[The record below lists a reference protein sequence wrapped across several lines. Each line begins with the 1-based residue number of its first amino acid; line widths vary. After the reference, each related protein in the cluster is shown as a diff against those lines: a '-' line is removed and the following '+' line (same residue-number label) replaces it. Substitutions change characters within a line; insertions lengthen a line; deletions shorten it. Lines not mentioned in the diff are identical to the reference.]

1 MAPVVASRWRR
12 RYRERVATSTL
23 PRPVRASRWVLAP
36 FVAGLAGAVWLVATT
51 IAGQAPPWWAIAA
64 VAVVFLGAIALG
76 LFTQAGLFA
85 RPIVRAEGAGDR
97 LALTFDDGPDP
108 ESTRAVL
115 DLLEARGM
123 RATFFVIGRRVA
135 DAGGRA
141 VVEEIVSRGHAVAN
155 HSFSHAHALPAWS
168 PKRIARDLTHAEA
181 LLDEVRRAA
190 GGSAG
195 RRWMRAPVG
204 IVSPPVAEAA
214 RLAGLELVGWSATA
228 RDGVARTTVAEAHA
242 RLQAALAPGAIL
254 VLHDG
259 AERGDR
265 RPIAP
270 AVLAKLLD
278 DMAARGL
285 RSVTLDE
292 LLGGQT
298 T

>member
-1 MAPVVASRWRR
+1 V
-12 RYRERVATSTL
+12 RVATSTVTSTARSTVTAA
-23 PRPVRASRWVLAP
+23 RPVRASRWVLAP
-36 FVAGLAGAVWLVATT
+36 FVAGLVGAVWLVGETVV
-51 IAGQAPPWWAIAA
+51 GRAPPWWAIAA
-64 VAVVFLGAIALG
+64 VAIVFLGAIALG

-85 RPIVRAEGAGDR
+85 RPIVRAAAEGAGDR

-108 ESTRAVL
+108 EATRAVL
-115 DLLEARGM
+115 DLLDARGM
-123 RATFFVIGRRVA
+123 RATFFVIGRRA
-135 DAGGRA
+135 AEARD
-141 VVEEIVSRGHAVAN
+141 VVEEIVRRGHAVAN

-168 PKRIARDLTHAEA
+168 SRRIARDLTHAEA
-181 LLDEVRRAA
+181 LLDEIRRAA
-190 GGSAG
+190 GVAGVG

-214 RLAGLELVGWSATA
+214 RIAGLELVGWSATA
-228 RDGVARTTVAEAHA
+228 RDGVARTTVAAAHA
-242 RLQAALAPGAIL
+242 RLRAALAPGAIL

-270 AVLAKLLD
+270 AVLARLLD

-292 LLGGQT
+292 LLGARS
-298 T
+298 